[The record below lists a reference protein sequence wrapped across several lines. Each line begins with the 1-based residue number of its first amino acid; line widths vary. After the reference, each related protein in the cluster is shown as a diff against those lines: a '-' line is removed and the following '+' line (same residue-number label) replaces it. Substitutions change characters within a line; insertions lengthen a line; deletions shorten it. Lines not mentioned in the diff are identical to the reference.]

1 MGRRPRNAP
10 CESSR
15 TRAQLRVLVVE
26 AHPPCWELRTH
37 PPTTSPPSQFINDF
51 GENYRTHSFSD
62 PQRLAQWSQHGP
74 YRYNAPLVADTPRD
88 LSEARAR
95 RDARLQAAVQ

>member
-1 MGRRPRNAP
+1 MPGGW
-10 CESSR
+10 
-15 TRAQLRVLVVE
+15 LRFL
-26 AHPPCWELRTH
+26 AAR
-37 PPTTSPPSQFINDF
+37 SPPRTLPSPSPQFINDF

-74 YRYNAPLVADTPRD
+74 YRYNAPLVPNTPRD

-95 RDARLQAAVQ
+95 RDARLQAAAH

>member
-1 MGRRPRNAP
+1 MLVAEALAP
-10 CESSR
+10 
-15 TRAQLRVLVVE
+15 
-26 AHPPCWELRTH
+26 TH
-37 PPTTSPPSQFINDF
+37 HFPSFPQFINDF

>member
-1 MGRRPRNAP
+1 LVVVALAP
-10 CESSR
+10 
-15 TRAQLRVLVVE
+15 TVLVK
-26 AHPPCWELRTH
+26 RTH
-37 PPTTSPPSQFINDF
+37 PPTHFPSLPQFINDF